1 MKTRKIISMVSCLV
15 LLLGLLVLQI
25 AAPLS
30 ASAANEPTE
39 KITLSTKYPSLSG
52 KTNDTFTF
60 NIDTMYVGGT
70 AARTFNLAVSGP
82 SKFFY
87 SITSLGGST
96 DITAIKLDP
105 VTSYPETIA
114 IKALPNPLDIPN
126 PGKYTVTF
134 TVSAGDIKSSIDVTV
149 EITARYAIQVMTPDG
164 LLSTTVTA
172 DQSNPVKLELR
183 NTGSSPLDKIV
194 LSQYIK
200 GAPSGWEIKFDPE
213 KIDTLAPGNDKEV
226 TMSVKPSSK
235 TISGDYEI
243 VVTGKTEANTASSD
257 ITLRV
262 TVLTQQIWGWVG
274 IGIIVLV
281 VAGLIAMF
289 ILLGR
294 R

>member
-1 MKTRKIISMVSCLV
+1 MKTRKIVSLVSCV
-15 LLLGLLVLQI
+15 LLLLGIILAQVLP
-25 AAPLS
+25 ATAT
-30 ASAANEPTE
+30 SAAEGE
-39 KITLSTKYPSLSG
+39 KINLSTKFPSLSG
-52 KTNDTFTF
+52 KTNDTYNFS
-60 NIDTMYVGGT
+60 IDTQYTGGN

-82 SKFFY
+82 NQFFY
-87 SITSLGGST
+87 NVNTLGGST

-105 VTSYPETIA
+105 ISSYPETITV
-114 IKALPNPLDIPN
+114 KATPNPLNIPN

-134 TVSAGDIKSSIDVTV
+134 TVSAGDLKSSIDMTI
-149 EITARYAIQVMTPDG
+149 EITARYAINVMTPEG

-172 DQSNPVKLELR
+172 DQANPVKLKIT

-194 LSQYIK
+194 VTQYIK
-200 GAPSGWEIKFDPE
+200 GAPSGWEVKFDPE
-213 KIDTLAPGNDKEV
+213 KIDTLAPGNSSDV
-226 TMSVKPSSK
+226 TMNVKPSSK

-243 VVTGKTEANTASSD
+243 VITAKTEANTASND
-257 ITLRV
+257 MTLRV
-262 TVLTQQIWGWVG
+262 TVLTQGIWGWVG